1 MKRATLAAR
10 VVRQI
15 AAKALVRIMLGVNL
29 LTQWVLVLARIML
42 EDKKL
47 TQLALVLVWVVG

>member
-47 TQLALVLVWVVG
+47 TQ